1 MRLDGED
8 WPQLFNAYQRDAW
21 RLETQPVYQ
30 MPEEEAEFAH
40 FLATGKL
47 PVADDDEWLV
57 RLRHFRSTGRTIGR
71 VHVLTR
77 PLTDYLRFEMAFYA
91 HSSRAG
97 EDIRILDLTDRENPG
112 LPQQD
117 FWMLDDHVVEM
128 RYDAEGRQIGRFL
141 LDNPDLEQYRAWK
154 RLAIEHSVPVAE
166 YQAEYLAR

>member
-8 WPQLFNAYQRDAW
+8 WLHFFNAYERDAW

-40 FLATGKL
+40 FMATGEI

-91 HSSRAG
+91 YSSEAG

-112 LPQQD
+112 LPRRTSGCWTITSWTCATTLTD
-117 FWMLDDHVVEM
+117 G
-128 RYDAEGRQIGRFL
+128 RPDASCSKIQTWSSTAPGSAS
-141 LDNPDLEQYRAWK
+141 PSRAPC
-154 RLAIEHSVPVAE
+154 R
-166 YQAEYLAR
+166 